1 VVDLTLLSHAL
12 ALARHGNYART
23 AEALHISQPA
33 LSRQIAAL
41 EDSLGVRLFDR
52 GRKGITPTAFGRLLL
67 HRASLLVS
75 EAAGFERD
83 VQLLQELRVGE
94 VRVGSGVYPAELSV
108 GTAAGRL
115 SVRHPG
121 LRIDI
126 TTGDWRDA
134 IQAVLSGQS
143 DVAVVELSVLEGDE
157 RLVLEPLPGHDAVF
171 YCRTGHPLL
180 SEKEL
185 TLERIFDFPF
195 AGPKLAPRVAA
206 MLMRA
211 LKRVSVEQG
220 TGDYLP
226 SIKVDTVAL
235 AKDVVAASNAFSL
248 APATAITD
256 SVAMGRLAALPLRP
270 PWLHTAYGFV
280 WLESR
285 SLSPAAQAF
294 IAEMRA
300 VETALVASEKP
311 LLEVIATT
319 NPIGTPIRRRVAS
332 KIASGQGQ

>member
-1 VVDLTLLSHAL
+1 M
-12 ALARHGNYART
+12 
-23 AEALHISQPA
+23 
-33 LSRQIAAL
+33 
-41 EDSLGVRLFDR
+41 
-52 GRKGITPTAFGRLLL
+52 
-67 HRASLLVS
+67 LVS

-108 GTAAGRL
+108 GRAAGRL
-115 SVRHPG
+115 AVRHPG
-121 LRIDI
+121 LRIDV

-134 IQAVLSGQS
+134 IQAVLAGQS
-143 DVAVVELSVLEGDE
+143 DVAIVELSVLQGDE
-157 RLVLEPLPGHDAVF
+157 RLVLEALPGHDAVF

-206 MLMRA
+206 MLIRA
-211 LKRVSVEQG
+211 LRRAHVEQG

-235 AKDVVAASNAFSL
+235 AKDVVESSNAFSL
-248 APATAITD
+248 APATSITD
-256 SVAMGRLAALPLRP
+256 SIAMGRLVALPVRP
-270 PWLHTAYGFV
+270 AWLQTNYGFV
-280 WLESR
+280 WLKSR

-294 IAEMRA
+294 IAEMRT
-300 VETALVASEKP
+300 VESALAASEKP
-311 LLEVIATT
+311 LLEVLVPPVSSI
-319 NPIGTPIRRRVAS
+319 PLPRRRTALR
-332 KIASGQGQ
+332 AANGRNR